1 MTFKVKGGDFS
12 RKLGMIQ
19 GIAEKRTTM
28 PILSHVLIRATEKGL
43 LLVATDLEN
52 TISVLCDATVEGKME
67 LAVPARLL
75 FDLVKEF
82 GEDEEISVEEV
93 ENNWIEVTVGAGTYK
108 IAGLPAQDFPKV
120 PEVSSDETFSV
131 PSEKLGE
138 MISRTIFS
146 VSRDEMRRSLS
157 GIYFEKR
164 GDEGLRL
171 VATDG
176 HRLSFADH
184 KMEGVALSEN
194 VLVPQKAVAEIRKL
208 LGMSEEVSVGC
219 SENFFVF
226 AVDGEN
232 LVLLSRTVEADFPD
246 YMQVV
251 PASTK
256 NEVKLDAR
264 KLLLTLRAVSIFSA
278 DNVKGGGKFIKM
290 ELGEGSLIV
299 ESSSPSLGGGQD
311 SIPIGYSGEKVELGF
326 NFEYFQDF
334 LEAVGEPE
342 ISLGFSGPK
351 NPVLLVPASG
361 DDYVN
366 VIMPMEL

>member
-1 MTFKVKGGDFS
+1 MMFKVKGGDFS

-28 PILSHVLIRATEKGL
+28 PILSHVLIRASEKGL
-43 LLVATDLEN
+43 LMVATDLEN
-52 TISVLCDATVEGKME
+52 TISVLCEASVEGELE

-75 FDLVKEF
+75 FDLVREF
-82 GEDEEISVEEV
+82 GDDDELSVKAV
-93 ENNWIEVTVGAGTYK
+93 ENNWIEVTVGSGTYK
-108 IAGLPAQDFPKV
+108 MAGLPAEDFPKV
-120 PEVSSDETFSV
+120 PEVSSDDVFSM

-146 VSRDEMRRSLS
+146 VSGDEMRRSLS
-157 GIYFEKR
+157 GIFFEKR
-164 GDEGLRL
+164 GEEGLRL

-176 HRLSFADH
+176 HRLSFVDH
-184 KMEGVALSEN
+184 KMEGVVLSEN

-208 LGMSEEVSVGC
+208 LGMSGDVGIGC

-226 AVDGEN
+226 SVESEN
-232 LVLLSRTVEADFPD
+232 LVLLSRTVDADFPD

-256 NEVKLDAR
+256 NEVKVDAK
-264 KLLLTLRAVSIFSA
+264 KLLHLLRTVSIFSA

-290 ELGEGSLIV
+290 KLGDGSLAV

-311 SIPIGYSGEKVELGF
+311 SIPIDYSGENVELGF
-326 NFEYFQDF
+326 NYTYFQDF
-334 LEAVGEPE
+334 LDVLGEAE
-342 ISLGFSGPK
+342 ISFGFSGHK

-361 DDYVN
+361 DGYVN

>member
-52 TISVLCDATVEGKME
+52 TVSVLCDATVEGEME

-82 GEDEEISVEEV
+82 KEDEEISVEGV
-93 ENNWIEVTVGAGTYK
+93 ENNWIELTVGSGTYR

-131 PSEKLGE
+131 PSEKLGK

-157 GIYFEKR
+157 GIFFEKR
-164 GDEGLRL
+164 GDDGLRL

-226 AVDGEN
+226 SVDSEN

-256 NEVKLDAR
+256 NEVKLDAGR
-264 KLLLTLRAVSIFSA
+264 LLMRLRTVSIFSS

-290 ELGEGSLIV
+290 KLGEGSLVV

-311 SIPIGYSGEKVELGF
+311 SIPIDYQGETVELGF